1 MTKLRRMRP
10 TKHEIRQALASLIEK
25 GLVVDSGLRRNGQIV
40 WVAVS
45 EKRTEDCNLGCN

>member
-1 MTKLRRMRP
+1 MRP

-45 EKRTEDCNLGCN
+45 ERGLQPRMQLKPQAT